1 MQIQTTFDT
10 PTYLLEWPKFQTL
23 TVPNAGKDVKQQ
35 ELFLTLLVGIKIY
48 SHLGRQFG
56 RSYKSKYTLIIR
68 SNYCTPWYLF
78 KGVEN
83 LRQHKTCTLILILL
97 IHNFIHNCKSLGSK
111 QEVFQKVNG

>member
-1 MQIQTTFDT
+1 MQIQTTVDT
-10 PTYLLEWPKFQTL
+10 TTHLLEWPKFQTL

-56 RSYKSKYTLIIR
+56 GSYKSKYTLSIR

-83 LRQHKTCTLILILL
+83 LRQHKTCTLILIVAL
-97 IHNFIHNCKSLGSK
+97 FITAKTWEVNKKSFRK
-111 QEVFQKVNG
+111 